1 MAKENMSFLVCCANG
16 AGSSLMMKM
25 TMQKALDKVGIKP
38 GKIHHCA
45 LSEGKTAAA
54 QYDVVFCAQNFTNMF
69 KDAEKK
75 GTIVIGLA
83 NVIIGTQLF
92 KRIPFVKATS
102 AVIIGSILY
111 KACVSLA
118 LSVVRFQIEVK
129 HFVISFPV
137 LASDLKLITAILFL
151 VILVAGNYRERKGK
165 DSCSN

>member
-1 MAKENMSFLVCCANG
+1 MAKDNMSFLVCCANG

-75 GTIVIGLA
+75 GTIVIGLR
-83 NVIIGTQLF
+83 NIMSVQEMEDKMREKGII
-92 KRIPFVKATS
+92 
-102 AVIIGSILY
+102 
-111 KACVSLA
+111 
-118 LSVVRFQIEVK
+118 E
-129 HFVISFPV
+129 
-137 LASDLKLITAILFL
+137 
-151 VILVAGNYRERKGK
+151 
-165 DSCSN
+165 